1 VKDSPLL
8 YSVDIMEVRRSRH
21 GCRDG
26 IRRVLWS
33 AGEHATTTET
43 DPMPEHS
50 DTNKMASTQLTV
62 LVVDPSP
69 AIRANLQNMLVG
81 SGISRVEFAVNAGGA
96 IKALSRKT
104 YDIILCEYDLGGP
117 NAGGEGQDGQ
127 QLLEDL
133 RHHKLIPPW
142 AIFIMLTSEGAQDKV
157 MSAAELTPTDY
168 VLKPF
173 TAGILNER
181 IARALARRAALL
193 PAYQQIA
200 QGQTRAALQACVDG
214 AAAKP
219 RFAFDFAR
227 LRAELHAALKE
238 ASEAEDVYRQVL
250 AVKPMG
256 WARLGL
262 ARALVNQDRIDDA
275 VAELDA
281 LIADNPRLMAGYDL
295 LARCQAARG
304 EVALAQKTLEQA
316 VALSP
321 HMVRRLRRLGEVALE
336 AGDNA
341 AAEQSFKQVVARSR
355 HSEFRSPEDHVQ
367 LVKALVRKG
376 DPLGA
381 STTIRDME
389 RSLRGAPQTPACAA
403 IATALL
409 HEAGGNTA
417 GVATELRHAVDAVR
431 AGATLSS
438 GLRVDLARACL
449 AQRMD
454 DEASEVMLTALGGGA
469 GVSAEQA
476 TEVFVQAGRPDL
488 ADGMSRQL
496 RAQAQILLGVAD
508 EKRNMGDVRGAVQT
522 LLEALNMAPN
532 NLQVMIA
539 VSGGILRQVMEM
551 GWDEALAALC
561 GEQLEHIRRLDPVHP
576 RLQALDAEFLAARR
590 KYGIST

>member
-1 VKDSPLL
+1 
-8 YSVDIMEVRRSRH
+8 
-21 GCRDG
+21 
-26 IRRVLWS
+26 
-33 AGEHATTTET
+33 
-43 DPMPEHS
+43 MPENS
-50 DTNKMASTQLTV
+50 DTNKIASTQLTV
-62 LVVDPSP
+62 LVVDPSS

-173 TAGILNER
+173 TAGTLNER

-200 QGQTRAALQACVDG
+200 QGQARAALQACVDG
-214 AAAKP
+214 AAAQP

-238 ASEAEDVYRQVL
+238 AAEAEDVYRQVL
-250 AVKPMG
+250 AVKPLG

-262 ARALVNQDRIDDA
+262 ARALVDQDRIDEA

-281 LIADNPRLMAGYDL
+281 LIADNPRMMAAYDL

-304 EVALAQKTLEQA
+304 EAALAQKTLEQA

-321 HMVRRLRRLGEVALE
+321 HMVRRLRRLGEVALT

-376 DPLGA
+376 DPLAA
-381 STTIRDME
+381 SATIRDME
-389 RSLRGAPQTPACAA
+389 RSLRGAPQTTACAA

-417 GVATELRHAVDAVR
+417 GVVTELRHAVDAVR
-431 AGATLSS
+431 AGGTLSS

-454 DEASEVMLTALGGGA
+454 DEASEVMLTALGSGADSA

-476 TEVFVQAGRPDL
+476 TAVFVQAGRPDL

-590 KYGIST
+590 KYGISA